1 MKASLITGLL
11 AVAGANC
18 KPTSHIESETVNVE
32 NLRTVPQG
40 WSAVGAPAGHRKLP
54 FRIAVRSVRRVFM
67 LIMISWIPTI
77 EASHVGKVAQCCRVL
92 TFYRPTTTS

>member
-1 MKASLITGLL
+1 MRENYNYGDPDLSACQTSSTYIVMKASLITGLL

-40 WSAVGAPAGHRKLP
+40 WSAIGAPAGHRKLP
-54 FRIAVRSVRRVFM
+54 FRVAVRSVRLLL
-67 LIMISWIPTI
+67 LIITHF
-77 EASHVGKVAQCCRVL
+77 AFR
-92 TFYRPTTTS
+92 